1 MSAVPAEKARRI
13 GEIVIELGFA
23 SEADL
28 AKANI
33 EQEKTGQPLG
43 QVLVD
48 LGLITR
54 LELASALAEQW
65 SDQSASIK
73 LLPIPPPAPR
83 RPPESHDD
91 DQYAARL
98 QDAVAELAQRV
109 GAGAAAPSDELDVR
123 VTDLAE
129 RIEATVA
136 RTQRIEAT
144 LATLA
149 ESFEGVTGGVE
160 EAFGALQ
167 SGMAGL
173 ALDLARIDTTVAEMV
188 ATPTE
193 ASGPD
198 PALTAR
204 LEELG
209 AAVAALADRPVADPE
224 TDGRLD
230 ALATRVEGIAE
241 TAETP
246 DAALTARIE
255 EVVAAVAA
263 LAERPVADPAAIDS
277 RLDVLAARVE
287 SLGETDE
294 ADELR
299 ASLAAME
306 ERVAALAER
315 PVADPAEVEGRLD
328 ALAARVENIVT
339 PDEVVALHESLVAFE
354 QRLAVLAEDA
364 GSTAALD
371 EQARSLE
378 QQALSLAELRATVVE
393 LESRPVGDP
402 ELDER
407 LARIETQFAEQL
419 AAKPDAGEV
428 QSLATRLE
436 ASVAEHEGLAT
447 AVAQIGVR
455 LDEMTWRDD
464 GSATRLEELQAQVQA
479 LGTTLT
485 EVRQS
490 LAAQEDAGA
499 PQRLDELG
507 QSLAAVRDEISA
519 LAQTVTPADRIEQI
533 AHRVDDLTAERE
545 AQQALGARLEEIE
558 ARLTAEVVTPE
569 HLARALAD
577 AREDLTPAPAPLAD
591 PRVDELTRELAS
603 LRDDQSPDPR
613 IDRLADDLSE
623 VRAQL
628 AEVSTTAEPVHDP
641 AVQEHRPGAAA
652 ISA

>member
-160 EAFGALQ
+160 EAFGELQ

-193 ASGPD
+193 ASWTRSCPD
-198 PALTAR
+198 
-204 LEELG
+204 G
-209 AAVAALADRPVADPE
+209 AARGARIRGCRTCRPSRRRSG
-224 TDGRLD
+224 DGRPP
-230 ALATRVEGIAE
+230 RC
-241 TAETP
+241 
-246 DAALTARIE
+246 ARHSG
-255 EVVAAVAA
+255 
-263 LAERPVADPAAIDS
+263 RGHRRDS
-277 RLDVLAARVE
+277 
-287 SLGETDE
+287 GE
-294 ADELR
+294 A
-299 ASLAAME
+299 
-306 ERVAALAER
+306 
-315 PVADPAEVEGRLD
+315 
-328 ALAARVENIVT
+328 
-339 PDEVVALHESLVAFE
+339 
-354 QRLAVLAEDA
+354 
-364 GSTAALD
+364 
-371 EQARSLE
+371 
-378 QQALSLAELRATVVE
+378 
-393 LESRPVGDP
+393 
-402 ELDER
+402 
-407 LARIETQFAEQL
+407 
-419 AAKPDAGEV
+419 
-428 QSLATRLE
+428 
-436 ASVAEHEGLAT
+436 
-447 AVAQIGVR
+447 
-455 LDEMTWRDD
+455 
-464 GSATRLEELQAQVQA
+464 
-479 LGTTLT
+479 
-485 EVRQS
+485 
-490 LAAQEDAGA
+490 
-499 PQRLDELG
+499 
-507 QSLAAVRDEISA
+507 
-519 LAQTVTPADRIEQI
+519 
-533 AHRVDDLTAERE
+533 
-545 AQQALGARLEEIE
+545 
-558 ARLTAEVVTPE
+558 
-569 HLARALAD
+569 
-577 AREDLTPAPAPLAD
+577 
-591 PRVDELTRELAS
+591 
-603 LRDDQSPDPR
+603 
-613 IDRLADDLSE
+613 
-623 VRAQL
+623 
-628 AEVSTTAEPVHDP
+628 
-641 AVQEHRPGAAA
+641 
-652 ISA
+652 